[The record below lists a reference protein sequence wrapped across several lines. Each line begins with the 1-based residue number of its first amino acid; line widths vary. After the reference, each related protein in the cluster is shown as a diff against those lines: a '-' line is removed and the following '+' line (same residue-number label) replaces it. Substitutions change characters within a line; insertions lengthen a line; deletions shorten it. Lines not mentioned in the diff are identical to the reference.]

1 MKTEIYLIPENFKDT
16 FIKFI
21 ISFILLIVF
30 DFIYL
35 NISYKLYPV
44 TKSNIN
50 YLSAILSWF
59 LIAYIITIHE
69 SSSIQHSIL
78 YGIIMGLIIYGV
90 FNLVNFAI
98 LKEWKLNIVI
108 IDTLWG
114 MTVCGLTSIC
124 LYLLNN

>member
-16 FIKFI
+16 LIKFI

-59 LIAYIITIHE
+59 LIAYIITIHK

-114 MTVCGLTSIC
+114 MTVCALTSIC
-124 LYLLNN
+124 LNLLIN